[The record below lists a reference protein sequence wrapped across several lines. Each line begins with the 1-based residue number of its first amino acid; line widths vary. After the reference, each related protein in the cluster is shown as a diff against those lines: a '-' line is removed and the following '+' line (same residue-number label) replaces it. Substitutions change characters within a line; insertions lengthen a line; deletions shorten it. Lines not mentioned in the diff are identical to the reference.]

1 MFTRTAL
8 AISLILSGLMAKP
21 ALAQDTKTVLANA
34 SKAMG
39 ADNVTSVTL
48 VGSGA
53 NYNLGQNNNA
63 NGPWPRVNLNDYRR
77 TIDLGQPALRAS
89 AVTWAAPPQGTPAVQ
104 GAFNQVITPA
114 NAAWA
119 QQLEI
124 WTTPWG
130 FLKGAAANNAT
141 SRTQNVN
148 GRRFHVVTWNAPVKS
163 PGGAPYR
170 VVGYIN
176 ALTNY
181 VDRVETWL
189 ENPIFGDMLVESVY
203 SNWREGAN
211 GFMFPSS
218 IVQNR
223 AGSPTFDAQILSAE
237 ANPRNLAALMTPPP
251 APAGRG
257 GGPGGGGPGG
267 GAPPAVTA
275 SSEKLA
281 DGVYRITG
289 GYVALAVEFNDHIV
303 LFEPGPQNE
312 ARALANIAE
321 VKRVIPNK
329 PIRYG
334 VISHHH
340 FDHTSGL
347 PAAVAEGITLVT
359 HQNNKAFFERGLSA
373 PRTLAP
379 DVMSKSGK
387 KPVVEGMSTK
397 RVFTDG
403 TRTLEVHE
411 IKGLPHADGM
421 LLAYLPKEKIIAYA
435 DMYNVPA
442 PTAPAAPPTA
452 GFVVMADNLERLK
465 IDFDTVISVHAPN
478 PDRPVKKADFIK
490 DLGNR
495 GTN

>member
-1 MFTRTAL
+1 MKPL
-8 AISLILSGLMAKP
+8 AVVAAVAFVVSLGQS
-21 ALAQDTKTVLANA
+21 ALAQDAKTVIANA

-39 ADNVTSVTL
+39 ADGVASVTL
-48 VGSGA
+48 TGSGA

-77 TIDLGQPALRAS
+77 TIDLNQPALRAS

-104 GAFNQVITPA
+104 GAFNQVVTPA
-114 NAAWA
+114 NTAWA

-130 FLKGAAANNAT
+130 FLKGAAANAST

-148 GRRFHVVTWNAPVKS
+148 GRRYHMVTWNAPFKS
-163 PGGAPYR
+163 PGGQPYR
-170 VVGYIN
+170 VVGYVN

-181 VDRVETWL
+181 VDRVDTWV
-189 ENPIFGDMLVESVY
+189 ENPIFGDLRVETTY
-203 SNWREGAN
+203 GDWREGPN

-218 IVQNR
+218 IVQRR
-223 AGSPTFDAQILSAE
+223 AGWPTFDAQLLAAE
-237 ANPRNLAALMTPPP
+237 PNPRNLQALMAPPQP
-251 APAGRG
+251 ARG
-257 GGPGGGGPGG
+257 GGPGGGGPPAGG

-275 SSEKLA
+275 TAEKLA
-281 DGVYRITG
+281 DGVYAIKG
-289 GYVALAVEFNDHIV
+289 GYVALAVEFSDHVV
-303 LFEPGPQNE
+303 LFEPGAQNE
-312 ARALANIAE
+312 ARALATIAE
-321 VKRVIPNK
+321 VKRAIPGK

-334 VISHHH
+334 ILSHHH

-347 PAAVAEGITLVT
+347 PAAVAEGITIVT
-359 HQNNKAFFERGLSA
+359 HQNNKAFFERALSA

-379 DVMSKSGK
+379 DAMSKAGK
-387 KPVVEGMSTK
+387 KPVIEGLTTK

-411 IKGLPHADGM
+411 MKGLPHADGM

-442 PTAPAAPPTA
+442 PNAPAAPPTA
-452 GFVVMADNLERLK
+452 GFVVMADNLDRLK
-465 IDFDTVISVHAPN
+465 IDFDTVISVHAPV
-478 PDRPVKKADFIK
+478 PDRPVRKADFLK
-490 DLGNR
+490 DLGPR

>member
-1 MFTRTAL
+1 MFIRSFVAITILL
-8 AISLILSGLMAKP
+8 AGLVAQP

-77 TIDLGQPALRAS
+77 TIDLTQPALRAS

-104 GAFNQVITPA
+104 AAFNQVITPA

-176 ALTNY
+176 AATNY

-189 ENPIFGDMLVESVY
+189 ENPVFGDMLVESVY
-203 SNWREGAN
+203 SDWREGAS

-237 ANPRNLAALMTPPP
+237 ANPRNLAALMAPP

-334 VISHHH
+334 ILSHHH

-359 HQNNKAFFERGLSA
+359 HQNNKAFFERALSA

-387 KPVVEGMSTK
+387 KPVIEGMTTK

-411 IKGLPHADGM
+411 MKGLPHADGM

-442 PTAPAAPPTA
+442 PTAPTAPPTA

-478 PDRPVKKADFIK
+478 PDRPVKRADFLK